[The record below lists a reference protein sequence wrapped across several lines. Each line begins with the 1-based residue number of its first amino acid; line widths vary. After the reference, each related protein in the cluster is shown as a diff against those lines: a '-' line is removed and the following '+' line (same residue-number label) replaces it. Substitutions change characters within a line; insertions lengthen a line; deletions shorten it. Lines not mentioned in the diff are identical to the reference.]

1 VSKTINGSTT
11 EFLYDDSD
19 VVQEKVS
26 ATPSANMLMGGLD
39 QTVTRTDAGGTVN
52 FLTDAL
58 GSTLS
63 LTDRYLFTKKAE
75 DIGALRTPSL
85 RDVELTAP
93 YMHNGS
99 EKTLIDVVRFYNR
112 GGNGNP
118 NLDKRIVPLKLTD
131 NEMSELVEF
140 MRTLSSND
148 VLRLT

>member
-1 VSKTINGSTT
+1 
-11 EFLYDDSD
+11 
-19 VVQEKVS
+19 
-26 ATPSANMLMGGLD
+26 MLMGGLD